1 MFASCV
7 SLKLA
12 TTHKPLLTIAING
25 VPGCTRCPTS
35 TDLRAISP
43 AAGSNIPVGKLLL
56 SVFNRGFRLPDRS
69 FSSILLRSTDFSLF
83 ARSLR
88 LLQSAPVLTSAGA
101 LISVSGAGMLG
112 TILAGLGGVAD
123 RLF

>member
-1 MFASCV
+1 LS
-7 SLKLA
+7 
-12 TTHKPLLTIAING
+12 G
-25 VPGCTRCPTS
+25 GGC
-35 TDLRAISP
+35 
-43 AAGSNIPVGKLLL
+43 SNIPVGKLQL

-69 FSSILLRSTDFSLF
+69 FSSIILRSTDFSFF

-101 LISVSGAGMLG
+101 LISVSGAGMTG
-112 TILAGLGGVAD
+112 TILACLGVGVD